1 MIRRKLSQ
9 ALAWM
14 TKTMRG
20 FISNPLYMVGMAGV
34 IFGLLVVVFTSIMTA
49 MAFLPSIAAAPLA
62 AVVAPLLRDIILAM
76 MAMVAIV
83 SLVFLGF
90 KNFAAEFMGMKIQ
103 ASAQDVKEASEKA
116 ADALDDLADS
126 VAPENP

>member
-1 MIRRKLSQ
+1 MIRRNLSK
-9 ALAWM
+9 ALAWAS
-14 TKTMRG
+14 KTMCG

-34 IFGLLVVVFTSIMTA
+34 IFGLLVVIFTSILTG
-49 MAFLPSIAAAPLA
+49 MAFIPSIAAAPLA

-103 ASAQDVKEASEKA
+103 ASAQDAKEASEKA
-116 ADALDDLADS
+116 ADALDDLADA

>member
-9 ALAWM
+9 ALAWLA
-14 TKTMRG
+14 KTMRG

-116 ADALDDLADS
+116 ADALDDLADA